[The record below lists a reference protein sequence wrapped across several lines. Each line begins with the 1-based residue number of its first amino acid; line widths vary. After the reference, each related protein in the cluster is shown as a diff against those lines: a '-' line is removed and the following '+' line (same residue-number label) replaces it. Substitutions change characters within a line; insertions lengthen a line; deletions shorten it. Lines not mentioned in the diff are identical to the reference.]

1 MRLSRAA
8 FWAGVALTIALV
20 AVGIWFYVR
29 DDYPFQIDASEIT
42 GLVYHS
48 VASGSPVS
56 GYVGSPPDELAEW
69 VSGMEKTSVA
79 ESSPATTVVTI
90 VRSDGPSLRIAID
103 GSRGYASWVSPDGTV
118 TPAIGLHLNAS
129 FVWYLRGIGDALAT
143 TRHGVTPR
151 VAPSATGA
159 SPQAS
164 GSPLASASP

>member
-8 FWAGVALTIALV
+8 FWVGVALTIALV

-29 DDYPFQIDASEIT
+29 DDYPFQIDAGEIT

-48 VASGSPVS
+48 VASGTPVS

-90 VRSDGPSLRIAID
+90 VRSDGPSLRIAIE
-103 GSRGYASWVSPDGTV
+103 GSRGYASWVSADGTA
-118 TPAIGLHLNAS
+118 TPAVALHLNPL
-129 FVWYLRGIGDALAT
+129 FVWYVRGVGDVLAT
-143 TRHGVTPR
+143 TPHGVTPR
-151 VAPSATGA
+151 TAPSATGVSPQASA

-164 GSPLASASP
+164 TAP